1 MQIQLIG
8 VWAMMQADSVRKLG
22 KNEFYK
28 CPLPH
33 VQSKH
38 MPALFKDFDSHFR
51 IFGDRDDHLA
61 VVQAHEDIVWNM
73 RRAASE
79 KGRLSEEELRRFTF
93 EAWLQ
98 AVKQCTGKAVTI
110 VTKK

>member
-1 MQIQLIG
+1 MS
-8 VWAMMQADSVRKLG
+8 QADGVKKLG

-38 MPALFKDFDSHFR
+38 MQALFKDFDSHFR
-51 IFGDRDDHLA
+51 IFSDHEDHLA
-61 VVQAHEDIVWNM
+61 VMQLHEHLVWNA

-79 KGRLSEEELRRFTF
+79 KGKLGEVDAHRVSF

-98 AVKQCTGKAVTI
+98 AVKQCTGKPIQV
-110 VTKK
+110 VVRK

>member
-1 MQIQLIG
+1 MT
-8 VWAMMQADSVRKLG
+8 QADSIKKLG

-33 VQSKH
+33 VRSKH
-38 MPALFKDFDSHFR
+38 GQALFKDFDSHFR
-51 IFGDRDDHLA
+51 IFSNRDDHLA
-61 VVQAHEDIVWNM
+61 VVQAHEDIMWNM
-73 RRAASE
+73 RRVASE
-79 KGRLSEEELRRFTF
+79 KGRPSEEALRRFSF

-98 AVKQCTGKAVTI
+98 AVKQCTGKAVQI

>member
-1 MQIQLIG
+1 MTQNDG
-8 VWAMMQADSVRKLG
+8 VKKLG

-28 CPLPH
+28 CPLQH

-38 MPALFKDFDSHFR
+38 MQALFRDFDSHFR
-51 IFGDRDDHLA
+51 IFSDRADHLA
-61 VVQAHEDIVWNM
+61 VVQVHEDLVWNM

-79 KGRLSEEELRRFTF
+79 KGKLGEEDVRRISL

-98 AVKQCTGKAVTI
+98 AVKQHTGKPIQV
-110 VTKK
+110 VVKK

>member
-1 MQIQLIG
+1 M
-8 VWAMMQADSVRKLG
+8 AQADSVKKLG

-33 VQSKH
+33 VRSKH
-38 MPALFKDFDSHFR
+38 GQALFKDFDSHFR
-51 IFGDRDDHLA
+51 IFSNRDDHLV
-61 VVQAHEDIVWNM
+61 VVQVHEDILWNM

-79 KGRLSEEELRRFTF
+79 KGRLSEALRRASF

-98 AVKQCTGKAVTI
+98 AVKQCTGKPIRI

>member
-1 MQIQLIG
+1 M
-8 VWAMMQADSVRKLG
+8 AQADSVKKLG

-38 MPALFKDFDSHFR
+38 GQALFKDFDSHFR
-51 IFGDRDDHLA
+51 IFSNRDDHLA
-61 VVQAHEDIVWNM
+61 VMQAHEDLVWNM

-79 KGRLSEEELRRFTF
+79 RGKLSEEALRRASS

-98 AVKQCTGKAVTI
+98 AVKQCTGKTAQI

>member
-1 MQIQLIG
+1 MT
-8 VWAMMQADSVRKLG
+8 QADGVKKLG
-22 KNEFYK
+22 KTEFYK

-38 MPALFKDFDSHFR
+38 GQALFKDFDSHFR

-79 KGRLSEEELRRFTF
+79 RGKLGEEALRRASF

-98 AVKQCTGKAVTI
+98 AVKQCTGKAVQI
-110 VTKK
+110 VVKK

>member
-1 MQIQLIG
+1 M
-8 VWAMMQADSVRKLG
+8 AQADGVKKLG

-33 VQSKH
+33 VHSKH
-38 MPALFKDFDSHFR
+38 KQELFKDFDSHFR
-51 IFGDRDDHLA
+51 IFSDREDHLA
-61 VVQAHEDIVWNM
+61 VLQLHEDLVWNK

-79 KGRLSEEELRRFTF
+79 KGRLSEEDLHRVSF

-98 AVKQCTGKAVTI
+98 AIEQCTGKRVKVVAA
-110 VTKK
+110 KK

>member
-1 MQIQLIG
+1 MSQVDG
-8 VWAMMQADSVRKLG
+8 VKKLG
-22 KNEFYK
+22 KNEYYK

-38 MPALFKDFDSHFR
+38 PQALFRDFETHFS
-51 IFGDRDDHLA
+51 IFSDRDDHLA
-61 VVQAHEDIVWNM
+61 VVQVHEDLVWNK
-73 RRAASE
+73 RRSASE
-79 KGRLSEEELRRFTF
+79 RGGLGEEELRRVSF

-98 AVKQCTGKAVTI
+98 AVKQCTGKSVQV

>member
-1 MQIQLIG
+1 MS
-8 VWAMMQADSVRKLG
+8 QADGVKKLG

-38 MPALFKDFDSHFR
+38 PQALFRDFETHFS
-51 IFGDRDDHLA
+51 IFSDRDDHLA
-61 VVQAHEDIVWNM
+61 VVQVHEDLVWNK
-73 RRAASE
+73 RRSASE
-79 KGRLSEEELRRFTF
+79 RGGLGEEELRRVSF

-98 AVKQCTGKAVTI
+98 AVRQCTGKSVQV

>member
-1 MQIQLIG
+1 MTQVDG
-8 VWAMMQADSVRKLG
+8 VKKLG

-33 VQSKH
+33 AQSKQGQ
-38 MPALFKDFDSHFR
+38 ALFKDFETHFR
-51 IFGDRDDHLA
+51 IFSDRDDHLEI
-61 VVQAHEDIVWNM
+61 VQTHEDIVWNI
-73 RRAASE
+73 RRSAAE
-79 KGRLSEEELRRFTF
+79 RGGLSEEALQKASF

-98 AVKQCTGKAVTI
+98 AVKQCTGKPVTI

>member
-1 MQIQLIG
+1 MSQVDG
-8 VWAMMQADSVRKLG
+8 VKKLG

-28 CPLPH
+28 CPLQH
-33 VQSKH
+33 VQSRH
-38 MPALFKDFDSHFR
+38 AQALFKDFDSHFR
-51 IFGDRDDHLA
+51 IFCDRDDHLA
-61 VVQAHEDIVWNM
+61 VVQAHEDLVWNL

-79 KGRLSEEELRRFTF
+79 KGKVDEAGLRKASF

-98 AVKQCTGKAVTI
+98 AVKQCTGKPIQI

>member
-1 MQIQLIG
+1 MSRVDG
-8 VWAMMQADSVRKLG
+8 VKKLG

-38 MPALFKDFDSHFR
+38 GQALFRDFDSHFS
-51 IFGDRDDHLA
+51 IFSNRDDHLA
-61 VVQAHEDIVWNM
+61 VVQVHEDLVWNK
-73 RRAASE
+73 RRSASE
-79 KGRLSEEELRRFTF
+79 RGRLSDEELRKVSF

>member
-1 MQIQLIG
+1 MT
-8 VWAMMQADSVRKLG
+8 QANGVRKLS

-33 VQSKH
+33 VQGKH
-38 MPALFKDFDSHFR
+38 EQALFKDFDSHFR

-61 VVQAHEDIVWNM
+61 IVQAHEDLVWKM
-73 RRAASE
+73 RCSASE
-79 KGRLSEEELRRFTF
+79 RGKLDDAALQKAAF

-98 AVKQCTGKAVTI
+98 AIKQCTGKTI
-110 VTKK
+110 QIVVKK

>member
-1 MQIQLIG
+1 MS
-8 VWAMMQADSVRKLG
+8 QADGVKKLG

-38 MPALFKDFDSHFR
+38 GQALFRDFDSHFS
-51 IFGDRDDHLA
+51 IFSNRDDHLA
-61 VVQAHEDIVWNM
+61 VVQAHEDLVWN
-73 RRAASE
+73 
-79 KGRLSEEELRRFTF
+79 LRRSAAERGKVDEEKLRKASF

-98 AVKQCTGKAVTI
+98 AVKKSTGKAVTI

>member
-1 MQIQLIG
+1 MSQVDG
-8 VWAMMQADSVRKLG
+8 VKKLG

-28 CPLPH
+28 CPLQH

-38 MPALFKDFDSHFR
+38 GQALFRNFESHFS
-51 IFGDRDDHLA
+51 IFSNRDDHLA
-61 VVQAHEDIVWNM
+61 VVQAHEDLVWNM
-73 RRAASE
+73 RRSAIE
-79 KGRLSEEELRRFTF
+79 RGKVDEEELRRASF

-98 AVKQCTGKAVTI
+98 AVKKSTGKTVQV

>member
-1 MQIQLIG
+1 M
-8 VWAMMQADSVRKLG
+8 AQADSVKKLG

-38 MPALFKDFDSHFR
+38 GQALFKDFDSHFR
-51 IFGDRDDHLA
+51 IFSNRDDHLA
-61 VVQAHEDIVWNM
+61 VLQAHEDLVWNM

-79 KGRLSEEELRRFTF
+79 RGKLNEEALRRASS

-98 AVKQCTGKAVTI
+98 AVKQCTGKTVQI

>member
-1 MQIQLIG
+1 M
-8 VWAMMQADSVRKLG
+8 AQADSVKKLG

-38 MPALFKDFDSHFR
+38 GQALFKNFDSHFR
-51 IFGDRDDHLA
+51 IFSNRDDHLA
-61 VVQAHEDIVWNM
+61 VMQAHEDLVWNM

-79 KGRLSEEELRRFTF
+79 RGKLNEAALRRASS

-98 AVKQCTGKAVTI
+98 AVKQCTGKTVQI

>member
-1 MQIQLIG
+1 MAQAEG
-8 VWAMMQADSVRKLG
+8 VKKLG

-38 MPALFKDFDSHFR
+38 GQALFKDFDSHFS
-51 IFGDRDDHLA
+51 IFSDRDDHLA
-61 VVQAHEDIVWNM
+61 VLQAHEDLVWNK
-73 RRAASE
+73 RRAAAE
-79 KGRLSEEELRRFTF
+79 RGRLSEEELRRVSF

-98 AVKQCTGKAVTI
+98 AVKQSTGKAVQI

>member
-1 MQIQLIG
+1 MS
-8 VWAMMQADSVRKLG
+8 QADGVKKLG

-38 MPALFKDFDSHFR
+38 AQALFKDFNSHFS
-51 IFGDRDDHLA
+51 IFSNRDDHLA
-61 VVQAHEDIVWNM
+61 VVQAHEDLVWNM
-73 RRAASE
+73 RRAAAE
-79 KGRLSEEELRRFTF
+79 RGKLGEEDLRRVSF

-98 AVKQCTGKAVTI
+98 AVKQCSGKAVTI